1 MQRGRIMRNKQV
13 SAKPQNGNETSSNG
27 NGHNGNGHKN
37 GNGNNAQNNN
47 QTLYHPKGYKFQEK
61 GLSFK
66 RVFTRED
73 KNVFE
78 QFEYE
83 QRRSVIKNSDGSI
96 VYEINNVEVPNFWS
110 QVATDILAQKYIRK
124 KGVPQFDTLGMPILD
139 KITGKQMLGTETSVK
154 QVAHRLAECWK
165 DWAAKYNYFK
175 SEQDAKIFYDETVYM
190 LINQMGAPNSPQ
202 WFNTGLAT
210 VYDIRGDAQGHY
222 YCEPETGELKKSED
236 AYTHPQ
242 PHACF
247 IQAVRDDLVN
257 EGGIF
262 DLVTRE
268 ARLFKYGSGTGTNF
282 SSLRGRGEK
291 LSGGGNSSGLMSF
304 LLINDRAAGAIKSGG
319 TTRRAAKMVSLD
331 LDHPD
336 IEEFITWK
344 VKEEQ
349 KVAALVTGSAI
360 CKNHLNSIMQIAYE
374 KKSTSLKE
382 NIALRKEVKK
392 ALASNVP
399 INYIQRTL
407 QLVNQGKKEIDF
419 IVMDTHYESEAYN
432 TVSGQNSNNSIR
444 IPNKFFESLQRDDV
458 WHLIR
463 RTDKSIHK
471 TLKASALWDKITYSA
486 WMSADPGAQYDDTI
500 NEWHTCP
507 NDGRINASNPCS
519 EYMFLDD
526 TACNLAS
533 LNLIKFYNLKEKQ
546 FEVEKFKHAV
556 RIWTTIL
563 EISVLMAQ
571 FPGKEIARRSYL
583 YRTLGLGYANVGAL
597 LMKIGQPYDSDEGR
611 AIAASITAIMG
622 GESYRTSAE
631 LSRALGPF
639 SRYKENKDDMLRVIR
654 NHRRAAHN
662 AMSTEYE
669 SLTIKP
675 QGLNPENC
683 PNYDYLVKGAKTA
696 WDDALNWGEE
706 YGYRNAQVTVLAPT
720 GTIGLLMDCDTT
732 GVEPDF
738 ALVKFKKLAGGGYFK
753 IVNQSVPESLANLG
767 YTQQE
772 IEKIVKYCVGH
783 GTLKGSPALSH
794 DTLKEKGFDDVTIMK
809 IESALPTA
817 FELKFAFSKWTI
829 GDEKLKELG
838 FNDEQIKDPTLNV
851 LEALSFSKAD
861 IEKAEEYVCGTM
873 TVEGAPGIK
882 NEHLPIFDCA
892 NKCGKKGKRYIDYM
906 GHIKMMSSVQPYLSG
921 AISKTINM
929 DKSATIKDISDAY
942 IESWKLMV
950 KAVALYRDGSKLSQP
965 LNATTEDEAE
975 LLMIRD
981 SEEID
986 ETVGPKQIQ
995 EHIIYKL
1002 RQKKMPH
1009 KRLGFI
1015 QEAVVGGQKVFLRTG
1030 EYEDGTLG
1038 EIFLDTYKEGASYGA
1053 LLNCFAIAISKAL
1066 QYGVPIEEFVDS
1078 FTFTRFE
1085 PSGPVTGHPVIKN
1098 ATSILDYIFRVLGY
1112 EYLGRKDFVHVKT
1125 MEASDTKVEP
1135 PKLELPKEK
1144 QLRFTDRE
1152 TESFEAKSKGYTGE
1166 QCTSCGSMK
1175 LKRSGSCSVC
1185 EDCGNT
1191 TGCS

>member
-1 MQRGRIMRNKQV
+1 MRGKQTNT
-13 SAKPQNGNETSSNG
+13 KPHQHASNA
-27 NGHNGNGHKN
+27 N
-37 GNGNNAQNNN
+37 GNGNSTNNSN
-47 QTLYHPKGYKFQEK
+47 ISEQELQIHPKGYKFSDK

-73 KNVFE
+73 KTPVE
-78 QFEYE
+78 MFEYE
-83 QRRSVIKNSDGSI
+83 NRKSVIKNADGSI
-96 VYEINNVEVPNFWS
+96 VYEINNVEVPTFWS

-124 KGVPQFDTLGMPILD
+124 KGVPQFDELNQPIID
-139 KITGKQMLGTETSVK
+139 RSTGKQLLGSETSIT

-165 DWAAKYNYFK
+165 DWGAKYSYFK
-175 SEQDAKIFYDETVYM
+175 SEQDAKIFYDEVAYM
-190 LINQMGAPNSPQ
+190 LINQMAAPNSPQ

-210 VYDIRGDAQGHY
+210 VYNIRGDPQGHF
-222 YCEPETGELKKSED
+222 YCDPITGEVKLSED
-236 AYTHPQ
+236 AYTRPQ

-247 IQAVRDDLVN
+247 IQSIKDDLVS

-262 DLVTRE
+262 DLIIRE

-282 SSLRGRGEK
+282 STLRARGER
-291 LSGGGNSSGLMSF
+291 LSGGGTSSGLMSF
-304 LLINDRAAGAIKSGG
+304 LLIFDRAAGAIKSGG

-336 IEEFITWK
+336 IEEFIMWK

-349 KVAALVTGSAI
+349 KVAALVAGSII
-360 CKNHLNSIMQIAYE
+360 CKSHLDKIMNAAYE

-382 NIALRKEVKK
+382 NTSLRKEVKK

-419 IVMDTHYESEAYN
+419 VVMDTHYESEAYN

-444 IPNKFFESLQRDDV
+444 IPNKFFESLQKDDV
-458 WHLIR
+458 WHMIR
-463 RTDKSIHK
+463 RTDKGIHK
-471 TLKASALWDKITYSA
+471 TVKSSALWDKITYAA
-486 WMSADPGAQYDDTI
+486 WMSADPGVQYDDTI

-507 NDGRINASNPCS
+507 ADGRINGSNPCS

-533 LNLIKFYNLKEKQ
+533 LNLTKFYNIKDKQ

-571 FPGKEIARRSYL
+571 FPGKEIARKSYL
-583 YRTLGLGYANVGAL
+583 YRTLGLGYANIGAL
-597 LMKIGQPYDSDEGR
+597 LMRIGLPYDSDEGR
-611 AIAASITAIMG
+611 TVAASITAIMG

-639 SRYKENKDDMLRVIR
+639 AKYSANKDDMLRVIR
-654 NHRRAAHN
+654 NHRRAAQS
-662 AMSTEYE
+662 AKTTEYE
-669 SLTIKP
+669 GLTIKP
-675 QGLNPENC
+675 QGLIPENA
-683 PNYDYLVKGAKTA
+683 PSYDYLIKSARTS
-696 WDDALNWGEE
+696 WDDALTWGEE

-753 IVNQSVPESLANLG
+753 IVNQSVPEALTNLG
-767 YTQQE
+767 YTHQE
-772 IEKIVKYCVGH
+772 IDKIIKYCIGH
-783 GTLKGSPALSH
+783 GTLKGSPTLNH
-794 DTLKEKGFDDVTIMK
+794 DVLKEKGFDEATIRK
-809 IESALPTA
+809 IESELPTA
-817 FELKFAFSKWTI
+817 FELKYAFTKWVL
-829 GDEKLKELG
+829 GDDKLKELG
-838 FNDEQIKDPTLNV
+838 FTELQINDPMLNV
-851 LEALSFSKAD
+851 LEALGFNKTD
-861 IEKAEEYVCGTM
+861 IDKAEEYVCGTM
-873 TVEGAPGIK
+873 TLEGAPAI
-882 NEHLPIFDCA
+882 NPSHLPVFDCA
-892 NKCGKKGKRYIDYM
+892 NKCGKKGKRYIEYM
-906 GHIKMMSSVQPYLSG
+906 GHIKMMSSVQPFITG

-929 DKSATIKDISDAY
+929 DKTATVKDISDAY
-942 IESWKLMV
+942 IESWKLMI

-965 LNATTEDEAE
+965 LNATSEDEAE

-981 SEEID
+981 SEDID
-986 ETVGPKQIQ
+986 ETIGPKQIQ
-995 EHIIYKL
+995 EHITYKL

-1009 KRLGFI
+1009 KRAGFV
-1015 QEAVVGGQKVFLRTG
+1015 QESVVGGQKVFLRTG
-1030 EYEDGTLG
+1030 EYDDGALG

-1066 QYGVPIEEFVDS
+1066 QYGVPLEEFVDS

-1085 PSGPVTGHPVIKN
+1085 PSGPVIGHPAIKN
-1098 ATSILDYIFRVLGY
+1098 ATSILDYVFRVLGY

-1125 MEASDTKVEP
+1125 METSDTKPDSSKVDV
-1135 PKLELPKEK
+1135 PKEK
-1144 QLRFTDRE
+1144 QLRFTERE

-1166 QCTSCGSMK
+1166 QCSSCGSMK